1 MQTLSSQYHMLSP
14 GTDVLLMMFAP
25 WIHTVQ
31 FTELRERNLTVD
43 FLKPN
48 QAPLPAGLQG
58 CLLSRYLIQM
68 MALALT

>member
-14 GTDVLLMMFAP
+14 GTDVILMMFAP

-31 FTELRERNLTVD
+31 FTELREINLTVD

-48 QAPLPAGLQG
+48 QASLPAGL
-58 CLLSRYLIQM
+58 
-68 MALALT
+68 